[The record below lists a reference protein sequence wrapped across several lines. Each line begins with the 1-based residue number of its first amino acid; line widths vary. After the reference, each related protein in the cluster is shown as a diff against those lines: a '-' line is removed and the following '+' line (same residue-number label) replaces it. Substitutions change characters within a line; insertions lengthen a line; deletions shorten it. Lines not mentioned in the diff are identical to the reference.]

1 MKGTKELVK
10 TERPRGWLSPINEM
24 ERWFEE
30 AWTRPFSLFRSP
42 FYTGRTA
49 ELEEISPSIDMYSE
63 GNEVVVKADLPGVSK
78 KDIKIDVE
86 GNMLTISGE
95 RKHEE
100 KVERE
105 HYYSFERSYGRF
117 FRTFDLP
124 SDLDTNKVKAHYEDG
139 VLEIRIPKSAEGVKK
154 SKTISID

>member
-49 ELEEISPSIDMYSE
+49 ELEEISPSIDMYTE

-139 VLEIRIPKSAEGVKK
+139 VLEVRIPKSAEAVKK